1 MAKRSKKKEESI
13 ELPSIEEIEAPQS
26 KKRTRSKAYSRTK
39 GHSYETKIVKELKEL
54 GFQNVVTS
62 RSESKAMDD
71 NKVDIIDKDNL
82 LPAKLQLKCTQ
93 SIPSYF
99 KIRSESTVNPEEFVI
114 IWSKQEKREV
124 NIVSVGEAVI
134 MDKKLFYKL
143 IKPYAQDGS
152 SE

>member
-1 MAKRSKKKEESI
+1 MARRSKKTEETI
-13 ELPSIEEIEAPQS
+13 ELPSIEEIESPK
-26 KKRTRSKAYSRTK
+26 KKRTRSKSYSRTK
-39 GHSYETKIVKELKEL
+39 GHNYEQKIVKELKEL
-54 GFQNVVTS
+54 GFKNVVTS

-71 NKVDIIDKDNL
+71 NKVDIIDKDDL
-82 LPAKLQLKCTQ
+82 LPCKLQLKSTQ

-134 MDKKLFYKL
+134 MDKNLFYKL
-143 IKPYAQDGS
+143 IKPYSES
-152 SE
+152 SK

>member
-1 MAKRSKKKEESI
+1 MARRSKKTEEII
-13 ELPSIEEIEAPQS
+13 ELPSIEEIEVPK
-26 KKRTRSKAYSRTK
+26 KKRTRSKSYSRTK
-39 GHSYETKIVKELKEL
+39 GHNYEQKIVRELKEL
-54 GFQNVVTS
+54 GFKNVVTS

-71 NKVDIIDKDNL
+71 NKVDIIDKDDL
-82 LPAKLQLKCTQ
+82 LPCKLQLKSTQ

-143 IKPYAQDGS
+143 IKPYSES
-152 SE
+152 SK

>member
-1 MAKRSKKKEESI
+1 MARRNKKAEETI
-13 ELPSIEEIEAPQS
+13 ELPSIEEIESPK
-26 KKRTRSKAYSRTK
+26 KKRTRSKSYSRTK
-39 GHSYETKIVKELKEL
+39 GHNYEQKIVRELKEL
-54 GFQNVVTS
+54 GFKNVVTS

-71 NKVDIIDKDNL
+71 NKVDIIDKDDL
-82 LPAKLQLKCTQ
+82 LPCKLQLKSTQ

-134 MDKKLFYKL
+134 MDKNLFYKL
-143 IKPYAQDGS
+143 IKPYSES
-152 SE
+152 SK

>member
-1 MAKRSKKKEESI
+1 MARRNKKAEETI
-13 ELPSIEEIEAPQS
+13 ELPSIEEIESPK
-26 KKRTRSKAYSRTK
+26 KKRTRSKSYSRTK
-39 GHSYETKIVKELKEL
+39 GHNYEQKIVRELKEL
-54 GFQNVVTS
+54 GFKNVVTS

-82 LPAKLQLKCTQ
+82 LPCKLQLKSTQ

-134 MDKKLFYKL
+134 MDKNLFYKL
-143 IKPYAQDGS
+143 IKPYSES
-152 SE
+152 SK

>member
-1 MAKRSKKKEESI
+1 MKSRSRSKQNNENIGEQSLKTHTRSKGYSKKKGNLY
-13 ELPSIEEIEAPQS
+13 EL
-26 KKRTRSKAYSRTK
+26 
-39 GHSYETKIVKELKEL
+39 KIVKELKEL

-114 IWSKQEKREV
+114 I
-124 NIVSVGEAVI
+124 
-134 MDKKLFYKL
+134 
-143 IKPYAQDGS
+143 
-152 SE
+152 

>member
-1 MAKRSKKKEESI
+1 MAKRSKKTEENI
-13 ELPSIEEIEAPQS
+13 ELPSIEEIEAPK
-26 KKRTRSKAYSRTK
+26 KKRTRSKSYSRTK
-39 GHSYETKIVKELKEL
+39 GHNYEQKIVRELKEL
-54 GFQNVVTS
+54 GFKNVVTS

-82 LPAKLQLKCTQ
+82 LPCKLQLKSTQ

-134 MDKKLFYKL
+134 MDKNLFYKL
-143 IKPYAQDGS
+143 IKPYSES
-152 SE
+152 SK

>member
-1 MAKRSKKKEESI
+1 MARRSKKTEETI
-13 ELPSIEEIEAPQS
+13 ELPSIEEIEEPK
-26 KKRTRSKAYSRTK
+26 KKRTRSKSYSRTK
-39 GHSYETKIVKELKEL
+39 GHNYEQKIVRELKEL
-54 GFQNVVTS
+54 GFKNVVTS

-82 LPAKLQLKCTQ
+82 LPCKLQLKSTQ

-143 IKPYAQDGS
+143 IKPYSES
-152 SE
+152 SK

>member
-1 MAKRSKKKEESI
+1 MARRSKKTEETI
-13 ELPSIEEIEAPQS
+13 ELPSIEEIESPK
-26 KKRTRSKAYSRTK
+26 KKRTRSKSYSRTK
-39 GHSYETKIVKELKEL
+39 GHNYEQKIVKELKEL
-54 GFQNVVTS
+54 GFKNVVTS

-71 NKVDIIDKDNL
+71 NKVDIIDKDDL
-82 LPAKLQLKCTQ
+82 LPCKLQLKSTQ

-134 MDKKLFYKL
+134 MDKNLFYKL
-143 IKPYAQDGS
+143 IKKYSES
-152 SE
+152 SK